1 MVSVFYKEMK
11 LHKLVVVVV
20 IMMMAAS
27 GAAPVAVAVT
37 VTGLTPPH

>member
-11 LHKLVVVVV
+11 LHKLVVVV

-27 GAAPVAVAVT
+27 WAAPVAVAVT
-37 VTGLTPPH
+37 VTGSTPLH